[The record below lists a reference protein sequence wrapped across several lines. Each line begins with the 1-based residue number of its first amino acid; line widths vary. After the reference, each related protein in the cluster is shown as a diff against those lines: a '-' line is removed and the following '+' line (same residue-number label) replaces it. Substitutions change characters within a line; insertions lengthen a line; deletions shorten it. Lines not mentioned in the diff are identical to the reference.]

1 MQKTNDNSLGVYVIK
16 FLEFVDG
23 KYKNKVFHVPG
34 CF

>member
-16 FLEFVDG
+16 FLESFDG
-23 KYKNKVFHVPG
+23 KYKNTVFHVPG